1 MKEPQDRSELV
12 GALLAAEFADA
23 GIDPDA
29 MGRVHA
35 GAHEEW
41 LSALEATGMFGIR
54 ALAEI
59 AAEWAADPRLLR
71 DALLAEA
78 DEFTRRRCLATWT
91 TFDHGPAAPTGSAQ
105 ARAVALHH

>member
-1 MKEPQDRSELV
+1 MKEPQDRGALV

-29 MGRVHA
+29 MHRVHA
-35 GAHEEW
+35 GVHEEW

-59 AAEWAADPRLLR
+59 AAEWAADPCLLR
-71 DALLAEA
+71 DALLTEA
-78 DEFTRRRCLATWT
+78 DEFTHRRCLATWT
-91 TFDHGPAAPTGSAQ
+91 TLDRGPAEPVAAQ
-105 ARAVALHH
+105 AVALPH

>member
-1 MKEPQDRSELV
+1 MKEPQDRSALV
-12 GALLAAEFADA
+12 GALLAAEYADA

-29 MGRVHA
+29 MDRVHA
-35 GAHEEW
+35 GVHEEW

-59 AAEWAADPRLLR
+59 AAEWAADPRQLR
-71 DALLAEA
+71 DALLSEA

-91 TFDHGPAAPTGSAQ
+91 TLDRGPAEPAAAQ
-105 ARAVALHH
+105 AQAVALPH

>member
-1 MKEPQDRSELV
+1 MTREPQDRAELV

-23 GIDPDA
+23 GIDVEA
-29 MGRVHA
+29 MRRVYT

-41 LSALEATGMFGIR
+41 LSALESTGLFGVQ

-59 AAEWAADPRLLR
+59 ASHWTADPRLLR

-78 DEFTRRRCLATWT
+78 DEFTRRRCSAAWAS
-91 TFDHGPAAPTGSAQ
+91 FEAAP
-105 ARAVALHH
+105 VAAAGG

>member
-1 MKEPQDRSELV
+1 MKEPQDRNELV
-12 GALLAAEFADA
+12 GALLAAEYADA
-23 GIDPDA
+23 GIDSDA
-29 MGRVHA
+29 MRRVRD
-35 GAHEEW
+35 GEHEEW

-59 AAEWAADPRLLR
+59 AGEWTADPRLLR

-91 TFDHGPAAPTGSAQ
+91 ALGRPAAEPPT
-105 ARAVALHH
+105 RAVAVAVPH

>member
-1 MKEPQDRSELV
+1 MKEPQDRAELV

-29 MGRVHA
+29 MHRVHA
-35 GAHEEW
+35 GAHGEW
-41 LSALEATGMFGIR
+41 VSALESTGMFGVR

-71 DALLAEA
+71 DALLTEAE
-78 DEFTRRRCLATWT
+78 EFTRRRCLTTWSEL
-91 TFDHGPAAPTGSAQ
+91 DRRPAAAEQAQ
-105 ARAVALHH
+105 VVALPH